1 MPAAV
6 LNYASHNNPSAHLQ
20 IKYVCHLPDTR
31 TSSPFFSSLR
41 ARSTTL
47 EAPILTATVTENP
60 QSQSWKITTII
71 RNASSQPGLQAIKV
85 HAWPMFAPEDS
96 QFIASAGTVG
106 PVEPTQNGKIEVEV
120 PKRDL
125 AEFNERTGKW
135 ELDQGIYMFEIKGTE
150 DLSAGMGIVKQVS
163 VVGKIE
169 WSE

>member
-1 MPAAV
+1 
-6 LNYASHNNPSAHLQ
+6 
-20 IKYVCHLPDTR
+20 
-31 TSSPFFSSLR
+31 
-41 ARSTTL
+41 
-47 EAPILTATVTENP
+47 
-60 QSQSWKITTII
+60 
-71 RNASSQPGLQAIKV
+71 
-85 HAWPMFAPEDS
+85 MFAPEDS

-135 ELDQGIYMFEIKGTE
+135 ELDQGIYMFEIKSTE